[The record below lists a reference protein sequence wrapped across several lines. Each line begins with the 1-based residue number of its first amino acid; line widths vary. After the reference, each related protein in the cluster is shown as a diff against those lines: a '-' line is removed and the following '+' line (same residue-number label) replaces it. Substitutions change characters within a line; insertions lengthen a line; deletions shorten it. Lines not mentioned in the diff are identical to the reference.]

1 MVSDSNR
8 RHEIVHGPVQALL
21 RTTQFWRRATGIY
34 LSYKAAQVKA
44 QVLKAQGWDAEKLKQ
59 RHWQPHHAW
68 AGEEMYS
75 LCVDMR
81 GFYLKVRFTTPAYTV
96 YIIMHA
102 AVLFLLNSL
111 HT

>member
-1 MVSDSNR
+1 MAPDANK
-8 RHEIVHGPVQALL
+8 RHEIVHGPVQALF

-34 LSYKAAQVKA
+34 LSYKTAQLKA

-81 GFYLKVRFTTPAYTV
+81 GFYLKVRPPAQACTV
-96 YIIMHA
+96 RHSVHPTGLA
-102 AVLFLLNSL
+102 WTLFSS
-111 HT
+111 